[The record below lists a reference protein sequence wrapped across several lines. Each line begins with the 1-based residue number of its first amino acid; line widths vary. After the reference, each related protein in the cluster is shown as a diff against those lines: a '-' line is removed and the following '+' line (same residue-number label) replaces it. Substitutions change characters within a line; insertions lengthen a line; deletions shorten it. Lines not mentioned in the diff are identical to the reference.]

1 MAIQLVFTG
10 LVDAPLP
17 GRADWAWGLPLI
29 VLTVLIHVVGLA
41 MTRGA
46 VSRIRPNVTQVVDT
60 PCVTGVFLFFAV
72 FCCSIVLRF
81 RLS

>member
-1 MAIQLVFTG
+1 MLSQFLFTG

-46 VSRIRPNVTQVVDT
+46 VSRIRPNVTSGRGDAMLDK
-60 PCVTGVFLFFAV
+60 CFSFLRCFLLLDRPPF
-72 FCCSIVLRF
+72 
-81 RLS
+81 